1 MSGWPA
7 VIAIIAVELAAA
19 VFLIRVAARRWWDY
33 LVIAALAVAFAPPI
47 ETHLT
52 GDISR
57 YLPAPIWSDGSDG
70 KDQIVDVSAASSLLL
85 PLIAAAALTYLL
97 KLAWTRL
104 AAARQND

>member
-7 VIAIIAVELAAA
+7 VIVIIAIEVAAA
-19 VFLIRVAARRWWDY
+19 VVLIRVAARRWWDY
-33 LVIAALAVAFAPPI
+33 LVIAALGVAFMRPI
-47 ETHLT
+47 EIYIT

-104 AAARQND
+104 TATRQG